1 MNKKSILFA
10 IHNLDA
16 GGAQKSLVS
25 LLNSLPLEKLK
36 VDLMAIDPTGIFK
49 EQIPLQ
55 VNFVD
60 APKELICKTTKI
72 KSKRFWQYATPKL
85 FLLKLWTI
93 LRNHLRSKK
102 SKSHMSHDQFY
113 NFVWRNNIPNLD
125 RKYDIAI
132 SYLDSMNYYV
142 IDHVKAKRKILWCHS
157 DYNKLEYKAEYDE
170 KYYREAYKVCTIS
183 DICKKSLV
191 ENFPNLK
198 DKFEVIENISSARII
213 NAQAKMYEEMER
225 AGDGFAKDRYFKI
238 VSVGRLS
245 KEKGFDY
252 AVDAAKNLKAKGFL
266 FSWYVLGEGPLRKS
280 LEEQAENS
288 GVEGIIKFIGVRSNP
303 YPYIKNADLY
313 VMPSRYEGKSIALDE
328 AKILCKPIVVTNY
341 PTVNDAIEDGHN
353 GCITEISADSIA
365 NGIMRVANDNQ
376 LQKRLIK
383 NLQDED
389 CSNEKQVIDKFLNII
404 Q

>member
-60 APKELICKTTKI
+60 ASKELICKTTKI

-142 IDHVKAKRKILWCHS
+142 IDHVKAKRKTAQMWLRYRVQPVASAVAFLCLFQILW
-157 DYNKLEYKAEYDE
+157 Y
-170 KYYREAYKVCTIS
+170 
-183 DICKKSLV
+183 
-191 ENFPNLK
+191 
-198 DKFEVIENISSARII
+198 
-213 NAQAKMYEEMER
+213 
-225 AGDGFAKDRYFKI
+225 AG
-238 VSVGRLS
+238 
-245 KEKGFDY
+245 
-252 AVDAAKNLKAKGFL
+252 AAH
-266 FSWYVLGEGPLRKS
+266 LR
-280 LEEQAENS
+280 
-288 GVEGIIKFIGVRSNP
+288 
-303 YPYIKNADLY
+303 
-313 VMPSRYEGKSIALDE
+313 
-328 AKILCKPIVVTNY
+328 
-341 PTVNDAIEDGHN
+341 
-353 GCITEISADSIA
+353 
-365 NGIMRVANDNQ
+365 
-376 LQKRLIK
+376 
-383 NLQDED
+383 
-389 CSNEKQVIDKFLNII
+389 
-404 Q
+404 